1 MFHLTPFNSELI
13 VRNLRIIVTVPQHK
27 CTDRSSALWI
37 AAMFSAHFT
46 EGSYKVSHDWKSQI
60 MNEKTFM
67 FGNKYMLVYNDKLN
81 DVHCSNLA
89 LAPANFFAVSIFFLI
104 TNN

>member
-37 AAMFSAHFT
+37 AAKFSAHFT
-46 EGSYKVSHDWKSQI
+46 EGSYRVSHDWKSQI

-67 FGNKYMLVYNDKLN
+67 FGNKYMLVYNDKSN

-89 LAPANFFAVSIFFLI
+89 LAPGVILLCLFFFK
-104 TNN
+104 